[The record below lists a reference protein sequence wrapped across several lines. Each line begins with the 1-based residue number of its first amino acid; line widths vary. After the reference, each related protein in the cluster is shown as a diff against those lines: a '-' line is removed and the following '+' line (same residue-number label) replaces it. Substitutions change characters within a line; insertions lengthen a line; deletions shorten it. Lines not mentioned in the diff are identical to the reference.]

1 MAKKTVN
8 VSVRSR
14 GHKDN
19 MQRMIKRFMKK
30 CKKER
35 IVEQYR
41 ENQYYEKPSIKR
53 RAAAKR
59 RRRVLD
65 KLKIKEQNS

>member
-1 MAKKTVN
+1 MSKRPAN
-8 VSVRSR
+8 VSVKPR
-14 GHKDN
+14 GRKDT
-19 MQRMIKRFMKK
+19 QERMIRRFLRK

-35 IVEQYR
+35 VIERYR
-41 ENQYYEKPSIKR
+41 ETTYFEKPSVKK

>member
-1 MAKKTVN
+1 MAKKPVN
-8 VSVRSR
+8 VSTKPR
-14 GHKDN
+14 GKNDT
-19 MQRMIKRFMKK
+19 QERMIRRFLRK

-35 IVEQYR
+35 VVERYR
-41 ENQYYEKPSIKR
+41 EHTYYEKPSVKR

-59 RRRVLD
+59 RQRVLN

>member
-8 VSVRSR
+8 VSVRPR

-19 MQRMIKRFMKK
+19 VQRMIKRFMRK

-35 IVEQYR
+35 VLENYR
-41 ENQYYEKPSIKR
+41 EHTYYEKPSVKK

>member
-8 VSVRSR
+8 VSVKPR
-14 GHKDN
+14 GNRDTV
-19 MQRMIKRFMKK
+19 QRMIKRFMRK

-35 IVEQYR
+35 VIERYR
-41 ENQYYEKPSIKR
+41 EKTYYEKPSVKR
-53 RAAAKR
+53 RSAAKR